1 MAANEDPLEQAIAAQ
16 EEAMDSLPDD
26 ELAEAAGPRQ
36 LSFSFAKRHH
46 VLLETNTDPATLYYT
61 EATPFAVFAEVRR
74 FFGELGEALGILG
87 IKVRVGERGAAP
99 EADERFPHAAHDS
112 KPAMVRTIGRT
123 A

>member
-46 VLLETNTDPATLYYT
+46 VLLETNTDRSGHPVLHRSHAIC
-61 EATPFAVFAEVRR
+61 
-74 FFGELGEALGILG
+74 GIC
-87 IKVRVGERGAAP
+87 
-99 EADERFPHAAHDS
+99 
-112 KPAMVRTIGRT
+112 
-123 A
+123 